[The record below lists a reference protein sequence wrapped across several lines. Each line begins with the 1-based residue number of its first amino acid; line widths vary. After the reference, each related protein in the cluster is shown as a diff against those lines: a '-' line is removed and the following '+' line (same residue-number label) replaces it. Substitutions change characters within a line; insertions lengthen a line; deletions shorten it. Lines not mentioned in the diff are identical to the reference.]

1 MDDGRVRGY
10 SALLVAIEK
19 QVSAEE
25 AFRAFDRGIEAE
37 RKVYPENLMVEH
49 KKLSIK
55 QLEKKYGM
63 SKSTV
68 CRKLKDKT
76 GGMEQLSLFDV
87 ADENFEMPG

>member
-1 MDDGRVRGY
+1 MDDGRMRGY

-25 AFRAFDRGIEAE
+25 AFRAYDRGIEAE
-37 RKVYPENLMVEH
+37 HKVYPENLIAEH
-49 KKLSIK
+49 KNLSIK

-68 CRKLKDKT
+68 CRKLKDKAS
-76 GGMEQLSLFDV
+76 GMEQMSLFD
-87 ADENFEMPG
+87 AATGNFRMPD

>member
-25 AFRAFDRGIEAE
+25 AFRAYDRGVEAE
-37 RKVYPENLMVEH
+37 RKVYPENLIIEH
-49 KKLSIK
+49 KDLSIR

-68 CRKLKDKT
+68 CRKLKDKSA
-76 GGMEQLSLFDV
+76 GMEQISFFDA
-87 ADENFEMPG
+87 ADGDFAIPN